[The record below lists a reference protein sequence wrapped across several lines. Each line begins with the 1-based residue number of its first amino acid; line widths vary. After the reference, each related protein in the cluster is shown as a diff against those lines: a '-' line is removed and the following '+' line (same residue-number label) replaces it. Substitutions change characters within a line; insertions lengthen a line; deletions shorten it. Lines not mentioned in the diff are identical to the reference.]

1 MKKILSLLALCLLIQ
16 SSSVVLAEDA
26 DLTGSWFSKY
36 QFGSIEEV
44 MTANIQQVGAN
55 LLGSFTVKPSSG
67 DEYSGVIFGIVDGDR
82 VMANYL
88 SVRNSGDDKDP
99 LMVITLTDSRIVDRN
114 TLKGTYYVQDSDMNA
129 ISEQP
134 YEATRE

>member
-1 MKKILSLLALCLLIQ
+1 MKKILILLTFSLLIQ
-16 SSSVVLAEDA
+16 SSSVVLAEDV
-26 DLTGSWFSKY
+26 DLTGSWSSKY

-99 LMVITLTDSRIVDRN
+99 VMVITLTDSRIVDKN

-134 YEATRE
+134 YEATRK